1 MTVDDG
7 IRSTL
12 KVHPY
17 LALFYLISLLI
28 VLFEV
33 ELLNFIDH
41 KAADDFDT
49 FTEVSRYNNKNNS
62 NNNNNNNNNNNKKY
76 SNNKNIY

>member
-17 LALFYLISLLI
+17 FTLCYLISLLT

-41 KAADDFDT
+41 KAADDFDA
-49 FTEVSRYNNKNNS
+49 FTEVSRYNNNNNS
-62 NNNNNNNNNNNKKY
+62 NYNNNNNNNNNKY

>member
-41 KAADDFDT
+41 KAADDFDA
-49 FTEVSRYNNKNNS
+49 FTEVSRYNNNNNS
-62 NNNNNNNNNNNKKY
+62 NYNNNNNNNNNKY
-76 SNNKNIY
+76 SNNKNIC

>member
-41 KAADDFDT
+41 KAADDFDA
-49 FTEVSRYNNKNNS
+49 FTEVSKY
-62 NNNNNNNNNNNKKY
+62 NNNNNSNYNNNNNNKY
-76 SNNKNIY
+76 SNNKYIY

>member
-41 KAADDFDT
+41 KAADDFDA
-49 FTEVSRYNNKNNS
+49 FTEVSKYNNYNNS
-62 NNNNNNNNNNNKKY
+62 NYNNNNNNKY

>member
-17 LALFYLISLLI
+17 FTLCYLISLLT

-41 KAADDFDT
+41 KAADDFDA
-49 FTEVSRYNNKNNS
+49 FTEVSRYNNNNNS
-62 NNNNNNNNNNNKKY
+62 NYNNNNNNNNNNKY

>member
-1 MTVDDG
+1 MTIYDG
-7 IRSTL
+7 IRTTL

-41 KAADDFDT
+41 KAADDFDA
-49 FTEVSRYNNKNNS
+49 FTEVSRYNNNNNS
-62 NNNNNNNNNNNKKY
+62 NYNNNNNKY

>member
-41 KAADDFDT
+41 KAADDFDA
-49 FTEVSRYNNKNNS
+49 FTEVSKYKNNNNS
-62 NNNNNNNNNNNKKY
+62 NYNNNNNNKY

>member
-7 IRSTL
+7 IRSNL

-41 KAADDFDT
+41 KAADDFDA
-49 FTEVSRYNNKNNS
+49 FTEVSKYNNNNNS
-62 NNNNNNNNNNNKKY
+62 NYNNNNNNKY

>member
-41 KAADDFDT
+41 KAADDFDA
-49 FTEVSRYNNKNNS
+49 FTEVSKYNNDNNS
-62 NNNNNNNNNNNKKY
+62 NYNNNNNNKY
-76 SNNKNIY
+76 SNNKNVY